1 MFRIRLNIA
10 ESKRAELAI
19 SATNKTTECSRKK
32 FGFVKLEQPTDELLS
47 KM

>member
-1 MFRIRLNIA
+1 MFCIRMNIA
-10 ESKRAELAI
+10 EFKHTELAI
-19 SATNKTTECSRKK
+19 STTDRTTECSRKK